1 MRERERDR
9 ETEVEK
15 ERDVCT
21 LFAKEIT
28 NSFSH
33 SSVLELV
40 AGLTVKFLGVC
51 SLWGTVTKEVVCY
64 WLLRLGSAALILH
77 S

>member
-1 MRERERDR
+1 MEE
-9 ETEVEK
+9 

-33 SSVLELV
+33 SSALDLV
-40 AGLTVKFLGVC
+40 AGLTVKSLAVC
-51 SLWGTVTKEVVCY
+51 SWRATAAKEVVCY